1 MKKIILEI
9 HGQGMHL
16 GSTGGLLLL
25 RQQGKWRQF
34 PFADVQISEHEIDKY
49 PQIIHIPPGT
59 YLCKKVDHSD
69 IEQVWDWSSPF
80 AAKKDIRLVIETE
93 LFMGNYHFSAPLLEQ
108 RCLISCPASQ
118 GMK

>member
-16 GSTGGLLLL
+16 GNTGGLLLL

-59 YLCKKVDHSD
+59 YLCKKSGSQRYRAGV
-69 IEQVWDWSSPF
+69 
-80 AAKKDIRLVIETE
+80 
-93 LFMGNYHFSAPLLEQ
+93 GLEQ
-108 RCLISCPASQ
+108 SICSKEGYQAGYRDRAFYGELPFFCAFIRTEVPD
-118 GMK
+118 